1 MAEVVGVRF
10 KKAGKIYWFDPNNI
24 DLKAGDDVI
33 VETVRGIEMG
43 KVMIEKR
50 EVPDEEIV
58 QPLKKVVRKA
68 TEEDYKKAQENMEK
82 AAKALEI
89 CKEKVQKHGLP
100 MKLLHAEYTFDN
112 NKLLFY
118 FTAEGRVDFRELVK
132 DLAAVFRT
140 RIELRQIGVRD
151 DTKFRGGL
159 GPCGR
164 EVCCALHL
172 CEFVPISIKM
182 AKQQGLVLNPAKISG
197 LCGRLMCCLT
207 YEQKFYEEAMLK
219 LPGIGAIVKTADGI
233 GEVVEV
239 SVLKEKIKVRFED
252 EMQNVELKEYSVG
265 EFEILKD
272 TKKIQQPV
280 VALDD
285 DELKEL
291 LDLEE

>member
-68 TEEDYKKAQENMEK
+68 TEEDYQKAQENMEK

-164 EVCCALHL
+164 EICCSVHL

-239 SVLKEKIKVRFED
+239 NILKEKIKVRFED

-285 DELKEL
+285 EEIKEL

>member
-10 KKAGKIYWFDPNNI
+10 KKAGKIYWFDPNGI

-68 TEEDYKKAQENMEK
+68 TEEDYQKAQENIER

-89 CKEKVQKHGLP
+89 CKQKVQKHGLP

-164 EVCCALHL
+164 EVCCSVHL
-172 CEFVPISIKM
+172 CEFQPISIRM

-207 YEQKFYEEAMLK
+207 YEQEFYEEAMSR
-219 LPGIGAIVKTADGI
+219 LPGLGAIVRTADGE

-239 SVLKEKIKVRFED
+239 NVLRERIKVRFED
-252 EMQNVELKEYSVG
+252 EQQNVEIKEYCVG
-265 EFEILKD
+265 EFEIIKD
-272 TKKIQQPV
+272 SRKIQQTQI
-280 VALDD
+280 ALDD

>member
-82 AAKALEI
+82 AARALEI

-207 YEQKFYEEAMLK
+207 YEQKFYEEAMLH

-252 EMQNVELKEYSVG
+252 EMQNVEVKEYSVG

-285 DELKEL
+285 DEIKEL

>member
-82 AAKALEI
+82 AARALEI

-252 EMQNVELKEYSVG
+252 EMQNVEVKEYSVG

-285 DELKEL
+285 DEIKEL

>member
-164 EVCCALHL
+164 EVCCSVHL

-239 SVLKEKIKVRFED
+239 NVLKEKIKVRFED

>member
-82 AAKALEI
+82 AARALEI

-164 EVCCALHL
+164 EVCCAVHL

-207 YEQKFYEEAMLK
+207 YEQKFYEEAMLH

-239 SVLKEKIKVRFED
+239 NVLKEKIKVRFED

-265 EFEILKD
+265 EFKILKD

>member
-82 AAKALEI
+82 AARALEI

-164 EVCCALHL
+164 EVCCAVHL

-239 SVLKEKIKVRFED
+239 NVLKEKIKVRFED

>member
-82 AAKALEI
+82 AARALEI

-164 EVCCALHL
+164 EVCCAVHL

-239 SVLKEKIKVRFED
+239 SLLKEKIKVRFED
-252 EMQNVELKEYSVG
+252 EMQNVEVKEYSVG

-280 VALDD
+280 IALDD

>member
-164 EVCCALHL
+164 EVCCAVHL

-252 EMQNVELKEYSVG
+252 EMQNVEVKEYSVG

-285 DELKEL
+285 DEIKEL

>member
-1 MAEVVGVRF
+1 MAEVVGIRF
-10 KKAGKIYWFDPNNI
+10 KKAGKIYWFDPNDI

-50 EVPDEEIV
+50 EVSDDEIV
-58 QPLKKVVRKA
+58 QPLKKVLRKA
-68 TEEDYKKAQENMEK
+68 TEEDYLRAQENIQK
-82 AAKALEI
+82 AAQALEI
-89 CKEKVQKHGLP
+89 CKEKVKKHNLP

-164 EVCCALHL
+164 ELCCATHL
-172 CEFVPISIKM
+172 CEFQPISIKM

-207 YEQKFYEEAMLK
+207 YEQEFYDEVLEK
-219 LPGIGAIVKTADGI
+219 LPGIGAIVKTPDGE

-252 EMQNVELKEYSVG
+252 EQQNVEVREYSVG

-272 TKKIQQPV
+272 TKRLVQPSI
-280 VALDD
+280 ALDD

-291 LDLEE
+291 LNLEE

>member
-68 TEEDYKKAQENMEK
+68 TEEDYQKAQENMEK

-164 EVCCALHL
+164 EICCSVHL

-219 LPGIGAIVKTADGI
+219 LPGIGAIVKTADGV

-239 SVLKEKIKVRFED
+239 NILKEKIKVRFED

-285 DELKEL
+285 DEIKEL
-291 LDLEE
+291 LNLEE

>member
-82 AAKALEI
+82 AARALEI

-239 SVLKEKIKVRFED
+239 NVLKEKIKVRFED

>member
-82 AAKALEI
+82 AARALEI
-89 CKEKVQKHGLP
+89 CKEKVQKHRLP

-164 EVCCALHL
+164 EVCCAVHL

-239 SVLKEKIKVRFED
+239 NVLKEKIKVRFED

-272 TKKIQQPV
+272 TKKIQQPF

>member
-58 QPLKKVVRKA
+58 PPLKKVVRKA

-82 AAKALEI
+82 AARALEI

-164 EVCCALHL
+164 EVCCAVHL

-239 SVLKEKIKVRFED
+239 NVLKEKIKVRFED

>member
-1 MAEVVGVRF
+1 MPEVVGVRF

-68 TEEDYKKAQENMEK
+68 TEEDYKKAEENMQK
-82 AAKALEI
+82 AARALEI

-164 EVCCALHL
+164 EVCCAVHL

-207 YEQKFYEEAMLK
+207 YEQKFYEEAMLR

-239 SVLKEKIKVRFED
+239 NVLKEKIKVRFED
-252 EMQNVELKEYSVG
+252 EMRNVEVKEYVVG

-280 VALDD
+280 IALDD

>member
-82 AAKALEI
+82 AARALEI

-164 EVCCALHL
+164 EVCCAVHL

-207 YEQKFYEEAMLK
+207 YEQKFYEEAMLH
-219 LPGIGAIVKTADGI
+219 LPGIGAIVKTADGV

-239 SVLKEKIKVRFED
+239 NVLKEKIKVRFED

>member
-82 AAKALEI
+82 AARALEI

-164 EVCCALHL
+164 EVCCAVHL

-239 SVLKEKIKVRFED
+239 NVLKEKIKVRFED

-265 EFEILKD
+265 EFKILKD

>member
-82 AAKALEI
+82 AARALEI

-164 EVCCALHL
+164 EVCCAVHL

-252 EMQNVELKEYSVG
+252 EMQNVEVKEYSVG

-280 VALDD
+280 ITLDD

>member
-58 QPLKKVVRKA
+58 PPLKKVVRKA

-82 AAKALEI
+82 AARALEI

-164 EVCCALHL
+164 EVCCAVHL

-239 SVLKEKIKVRFED
+239 NVLKEKIKVRFED

-265 EFEILKD
+265 EFKILKD

>member
-68 TEEDYKKAQENMEK
+68 TEEDYQKAQENMEK

-164 EVCCALHL
+164 EICCSVHL

-219 LPGIGAIVKTADGI
+219 LPGIGAIVKTADGV

-239 SVLKEKIKVRFED
+239 NILKEKIKVRFED

-265 EFEILKD
+265 KFEILKD

-285 DELKEL
+285 DEIKEL

>member
-10 KKAGKIYWFDPNNI
+10 KKAGKIYWFDPNDI

-68 TEEDYKKAQENMEK
+68 TEEDYKKAQENIEK
-82 AAKALEI
+82 AARALEI
-89 CKEKVQKHGLP
+89 CKEKVKKHGLP

-164 EVCCALHL
+164 EVCCATHL
-172 CEFVPISIKM
+172 CEFQPISIKM

-219 LPGIGAIVKTADGI
+219 LPGIGAIVRTADGE

-239 SVLKEKIKVRFED
+239 NVLKEKVKVRFED
-252 EMQNVELKEYSVG
+252 EQQNVEVKEYSVG
-265 EFEILKD
+265 EFEIIKD
-272 TKKIQQPV
+272 TKKIQQPM

>member
-82 AAKALEI
+82 AARALEI

-164 EVCCALHL
+164 EVCCAVHL

-239 SVLKEKIKVRFED
+239 SVLKER
-252 EMQNVELKEYSVG
+252 
-265 EFEILKD
+265 
-272 TKKIQQPV
+272 
-280 VALDD
+280 
-285 DELKEL
+285 
-291 LDLEE
+291 

>member
-10 KKAGKIYWFDPNNI
+10 KKAGKIYWFDPNDI

-43 KVMIEKR
+43 RVMIEKR
-50 EVPDEEIV
+50 EVSDEEIV
-58 QPLKKVVRKA
+58 QPLKKVLRKA
-68 TEEDYKKAQENMEK
+68 TEEDYQKAQDNIK
-82 AAKALEI
+82 RASQALEI
-89 CKEKVQKHGLP
+89 CKDKIKKHNLP

-132 DLAAVFRT
+132 DLAAIFRT

-164 EVCCALHL
+164 ELCCATHL
-172 CEFVPISIKM
+172 CEFEPISIKM
-182 AKQQGLVLNPAKISG
+182 AKQQGLVLNPSKISG

-207 YEQKFYEEAMLK
+207 YEQQFYDDILQK
-219 LPGIGAIVKTADGI
+219 LPGIGAIVKTADGE
-233 GEVVEV
+233 GEVLEV
-239 SVLKEKIKVRFED
+239 NVLKEKIKVRFED
-252 EMQNVELKEYSVG
+252 EQQNVELREYSIG
-265 EFEILKD
+265 EFEIIKD
-272 TKKIQQPV
+272 NRRIMQPSI
-280 VALDD
+280 ALDD

>member
-43 KVMIEKR
+43 KVLIEKR

-58 QPLKKVVRKA
+58 QPLKKVIRKV

-82 AAKALEI
+82 AARALEI

-164 EVCCALHL
+164 EVCCAVHL

-252 EMQNVELKEYSVG
+252 EMQNVEVKEYSIG

-280 VALDD
+280 IALDD

>member
-24 DLKAGDDVI
+24 DLKAGDVVI

-82 AAKALEI
+82 AARALEI

-252 EMQNVELKEYSVG
+252 EMQNVEVKEYSVG